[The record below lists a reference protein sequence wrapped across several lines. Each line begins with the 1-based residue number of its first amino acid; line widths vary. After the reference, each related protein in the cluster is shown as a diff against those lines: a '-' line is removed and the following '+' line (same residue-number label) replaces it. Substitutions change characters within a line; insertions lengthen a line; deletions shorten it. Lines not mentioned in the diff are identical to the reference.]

1 MIVNNAS
8 ARPLRTEEHSFLYA
22 LLRHVS
28 YDEHAIR
35 QLAQAQVS
43 DLNDGGMGSVRFL
56 GDEHRRQ
63 GACLAEA
70 EYTDCDGVPVSIAL
84 NVDEDGRL
92 YELDMWKVDFA
103 PLREYPT
110 FNECVMIK
118 GQSEI

>member
-1 MIVNNAS
+1 MIVSNAS
-8 ARPLRTEEHSFLYA
+8 ARPLRTEEHSFLYD
-22 LLRHVS
+22 LLRRVG

-35 QLAQAQVS
+35 QLAHAQVS

-56 GDEHRRQ
+56 GDEHRRL
-63 GACLAEA
+63 GACLVEA

-92 YELDMWKVDFA
+92 YELDIWKVDFA

-118 GQSEI
+118 RQSEI